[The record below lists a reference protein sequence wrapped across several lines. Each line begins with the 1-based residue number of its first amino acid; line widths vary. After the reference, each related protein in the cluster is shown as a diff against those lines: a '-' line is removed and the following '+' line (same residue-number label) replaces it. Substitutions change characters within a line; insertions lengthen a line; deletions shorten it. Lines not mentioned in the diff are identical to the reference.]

1 MVSALN
7 NGKNMTGQYT
17 VTWVDYLNKYSIGNL
32 DQSAT
37 FNIYPKGY
45 LEQNSNVWNNAAGS
59 ANQVSVGNLMSVDLI
74 IGFAVASSILQG
86 SNSVSVT
93 APEMPNLQPYHQLFL
108 RSSLGDGYSAV
119 GPDGSSDII
128 KRITMQ
134 VPINDISVDNHCLPY
149 DSVPVGNSREISSLS
164 FRLTDVHG
172 KTVDTNGH
180 HISFSIVFIEEGE

>member
-1 MVSALN
+1 ME
-7 NGKNMTGQYT
+7 
-17 VTWVDYLNKYSIGNL
+17 YLNKYSIGNL

-45 LEQNSNVWNNAAGS
+45 LEQNSHVWNNAAGS
-59 ANQVSVGNLMSVDLI
+59 ANQISVGNLMSADLI
-74 IGFAVASSILQG
+74 TGFAAASSILQG

-108 RSSLGDGYSAV
+108 RSSLGDGYSAI

-128 KRITMQ
+128 RRVTMQ
-134 VPINDISVDNHCLPY
+134 VPINDISVDSHGLPY
-149 DSVPVGNSREISSLS
+149 DSVPMGGNREISSLG

-180 HISFSIVFIEEGE
+180 LISFSIVFIEEGE